1 MYIMPACAARCA
13 AVRNCAVLIAF
24 VEESSSSS
32 GMEYSMSSKRVSAL
46 TLPAAAN
53 STMSWPDP
61 GAPEPGTTLRQ
72 GAGPRPGRRAQTL
85 GHAAA

>member
-1 MYIMPACAARCA
+1 
-13 AVRNCAVLIAF
+13 
-24 VEESSSSS
+24 
-32 GMEYSMSSKRVSAL
+32 MSSKRVSAL

-72 GAGPRPGRRAQTL
+72 GAGPRPGRRTQTL